1 MRAHRHLGRS
11 RTRPVRVERRRP
23 IDHARSRS
31 RQPAL
36 AAAAFAA
43 LAGCGTAA
51 TSDPGLAA
59 QLQVS
64 GAQYRP
70 GTLPAPSGGPAAIA
84 LRTRHA
90 SLTIGEVREKLDG
103 VLAPGTRSAVIGI
116 AGSEGGWLLPAGVP
130 AFDTPDDP
138 SVAATIGLADDFPPG
153 PFTLVAFGGDGD
165 GRFGV
170 PASVELI
177 ANAAPPPAGELVIAL
192 EWDGVADLDLHVV
205 DALGG
210 EAWADDPNTW
220 VPPPPGEPV
229 DPTAYLTG
237 GILDRDGNA
246 SCHRDGRPA
255 EHVIWTMP
263 PPAGTYVVR
272 VDARS
277 LCGGPGAAWY
287 VAAYRNTTVLGAARG
302 VATDADVQQAHGAGA
317 GVLALR
323 FAL

>member
-1 MRAHRHLGRS
+1 MRARPPRTFARGRGAW
-11 RTRPVRVERRRP
+11 P
-23 IDHARSRS
+23 
-31 RQPAL
+31 
-36 AAAAFAA
+36 AAAARFGV
-43 LAGCGTAA
+43 LAGCGTSA
-51 TSDPGLAA
+51 SPDPGLAA
-59 QLQVS
+59 RLQIS

-70 GTLPAPSGGPAAIA
+70 GPLPAPSGGPDAIA

-90 SLTIGEVREKLDG
+90 ALTIGELREKIEG
-103 VLAPGTRSAVIGI
+103 VLGPGTRSAVIGI
-116 AGSEGGWLLPAGVP
+116 AGSEDGWLLPAGVP

-153 PFTLVAFGGDGD
+153 PFTLVVSGGDHD
-165 GRFGV
+165 GRFGA
-170 PASVELI
+170 PATVDLVAS
-177 ANAAPPPAGELVIAL
+177 AAAPPAGELVISL
-192 EWDGVADLDLHVV
+192 EWSGVADLDLHIV

-237 GILDRDGNA
+237 GILDHDGNA
-246 SCHRDGRPA
+246 SCHRDGRPN

-263 PPAGTYVVR
+263 PPAGAYVVR

-277 LCGGPGAAWY
+277 MCGGPAAAWS
-287 VAAYRNTTVLGAARG
+287 VAAYRNAALLGAARG
-302 VATDADVQQAHGAGA
+302 MATSADVLESHGAGA

-323 FAL
+323 FTL